1 MTTIYPKDVR
11 YKLSAELAELT
22 PNIHTNIDAVPVPA
36 GPETLDM
43 KVAYWPTPLEKQE
56 LDYTFPQEELAKFDP
71 ANPEAFREVIKEEAK
86 KLMEQIQQPIT
97 A

>member
-1 MTTIYPKDVR
+1 MTIYPKDVR

-36 GPETLDM
+36 GAETLDM
-43 KVAYWPTPLEKQE
+43 KVVYWPTPLEKKE
-56 LDYTFPQEELAKFDP
+56 IEYTFPQEEFAKFDP
-71 ANPEAFREVIKEEAK
+71 SKPEAFRESVKEEAK
-86 KLMEQIQQPIT
+86 KLMQQIMQPVQ